1 MNCTY
6 SSFYISK
13 VSVSASCS
21 RMVDYIKCVADAWSC
36 HSVFICE
43 IRIVEETHAGTFPL
57 WRYSARQISI
67 SLKWIGPNICHFL
80 YPFILLFPPPVHF
93 FFLPSPLRKLSELM
107 GSVGRKYCSISENC
121 DTLPVYMFFNW
132 LHLAASLPVSYCF
145 TRIVKRI
152 ISGSKVTLLL
162 FSVIIKRYLTLNL
175 LYNRNEGLCHMCHFL
190 SSC

>member
-36 HSVFICE
+36 RSVFICE

-80 YPFILLFPPPVHF
+80 YPFIVVPTTSSF
-93 FFLPSPLRKLSELM
+93 FFFFPARCVSFQSWWGALEGNTAAFLKTVTHCLFTWSLTGCIKLPHFLCHTALHWWLTEL
-107 GSVGRKYCSISENC
+107 SVGLR
-121 DTLPVYMFFNW
+121 W
-132 LHLAASLPVSYCF
+132 LYYYSLW
-145 TRIVKRI
+145 
-152 ISGSKVTLLL
+152 
-162 FSVIIKRYLTLNL
+162 
-175 LYNRNEGLCHMCHFL
+175 
-190 SSC
+190 